1 MAAKRVGYEDIAAEY
16 RKKIESGELS
26 PGDMLPSVKA
36 LAREF
41 GGVAD
46 TTVIRA
52 LRMLKLEGLTLPKPG
67 VGTVVAGPVSESI
80 ATRVARHAATGSAMA
95 RNESSRILR
104 IDTVGASESVAS
116 RMGVEPGTP
125 VLMRHRVVSRR
136 GVPVHLSTS
145 YYPAYVS
152 AVAPELSDPVSTG
165 GSRELAAER
174 LGSEQKEVIQEVS
187 ARPATQEEKST
198 LGLSGDPV
206 YVLQTMRT
214 VTLTDDRVV
223 EVAVRV
229 ASSSTVVRWVTDL
242 RPGGE

>member
-1 MAAKRVGYEDIAAEY
+1 M
-16 RKKIESGELS
+16 S
-26 PGDMLPSVKA
+26 
-36 LAREF
+36 
-41 GGVAD
+41 
-46 TTVIRA
+46 
-52 LRMLKLEGLTLPKPG
+52 
-67 VGTVVAGPVSESI
+67 
-80 ATRVARHAATGSAMA
+80 RH
-95 RNESSRILR
+95 
-104 IDTVGASESVAS
+104 
-116 RMGVEPGTP
+116 
-125 VLMRHRVVSRR
+125 

-187 ARPATQEEKST
+187 ARPATQEEKSA